1 MNKSL
6 KFATVNTLML
16 GGFGRFLAAF
26 RVASVAR
33 PVGLQVLLA
42 SLFTALAAGCIG
54 GQGNGQTSTPTVIS
68 PQHHTSPGGDDQASV
83 PMFSQHD
90 APLGTDDGGKYFAGQ
105 LVLKEGCLRFDTTSS
120 DEPDPRPLPLLIWPR
135 VFTLSSDNVAV
146 RIVDGLGRVVAHV
159 GDHVRLSYA
168 PVSYQ
173 EAQDQGLIRGVS
185 EDCDGPYYLVGDD
198 VTAFDPDNEPT
209 ELRLSD
215 PDVLFLRQRTLI
227 TDFQELLTAGNYGV
241 LVLDGQCLRLKQDVD
256 APLTTVKWPAGFS
269 PHVHN
274 GVVHVRN
281 GAGRIIAQV
290 GDEISMGGGYSTRYD
305 DQECP
310 GGVFSANSIKVL
322 PDVEVY
328 FPKQDGTLG
337 TDQEMERFVGK
348 LVLDGKCLEVDTAF
362 RVRDRVIVPGGRRL
376 VIWPDTFTL
385 NLEEEAV
392 GIVDATGHIVARV
405 GDAVQF
411 SAFSVTY
418 QQALEH
424 SGLQEIA
431 PACGGPEWVIGEDFA
446 AVPDSESR

>member
-1 MNKSL
+1 MSGSH
-6 KFATVNTLML
+6 TGHTRTSSVS
-16 GGFGRFLAAF
+16 GRAVTGVRWDGLRLLVISALAAF
-26 RVASVAR
+26 TAAAC
-33 PVGLQVLLA
+33 VG
-42 SLFTALAAGCIG
+42 GEG
-54 GQGNGQTSTPTVIS
+54 RGQADSIRIF
-68 PQHHTSPGGDDQASV
+68 PQHN
-83 PMFSQHD
+83 
-90 APLGTDDGGKYFAGQ
+90 APLGTDNGGQYFAGK
-105 LVLKEGCLRFDTTSS
+105 LALNKGCLRGEIPS
-120 DEPDPRPLPLLIWPR
+120 DGTDSTGVSRLLIWP
-135 VFTLSSDNVAV
+135 VGFALNAKDGAV
-146 RIVDGLGRVVAHV
+146 RIADGNGRIAAHV
-159 GDHVRLSYA
+159 GDYIRLSRA
-168 PVSYQ
+168 TASYQ
-173 EAQDQGLIRGVS
+173 EARDQGLIQGIS
-185 EDCDGPYYLVGDD
+185 EDCAGPYYLVGDE
-198 VTAFDPDNEPT
+198 VSAFDPNNEPT
-209 ELRLSD
+209 ELGLSD
-215 PDVLFLRQRTLI
+215 PDILFLRQRTVI
-227 TDFQELLTAGNYGV
+227 ASSRELLTAAGIGE
-241 LVLDGQCLRLKQDVD
+241 LILDGQCLRLKGS
-256 APLTTVKWPAGFS
+256 TTTIVWPAGFT
-269 PHVHN
+269 PHAHN
-274 GVVHVRN
+274 DLVHVRN

-305 DQECP
+305 NEECP

-446 AVPDSESR
+446 AVPDTESP

>member
-1 MNKSL
+1 M
-6 KFATVNTLML
+6 
-16 GGFGRFLAAF
+16 
-26 RVASVAR
+26 
-33 PVGLQVLLA
+33 
-42 SLFTALAAGCIG
+42 
-54 GQGNGQTSTPTVIS
+54 
-68 PQHHTSPGGDDQASV
+68 GD
-83 PMFSQHD
+83 
-90 APLGTDDGGKYFAGQ
+90 Y
-105 LVLKEGCLRFDTTSS
+105 
-120 DEPDPRPLPLLIWPR
+120 I
-135 VFTLSSDNVAV
+135 
-146 RIVDGLGRVVAHV
+146 
-159 GDHVRLSYA
+159 RLSRA
-168 PVSYQ
+168 TASYQ
-173 EAQDQGLIRGVS
+173 EAQDQGLIQGIS
-185 EDCDGPYYLVGDD
+185 EDCAGPYYLVGDE
-198 VTAFDPDNEPT
+198 VSAFDPNNEPT
-209 ELRLSD
+209 ELGLSD
-215 PDVLFLRQRTLI
+215 PDVLFLRQRTVI
-227 TDFQELLTAGNYGV
+227 ASSRELLTAAGIGE
-241 LVLDGQCLRLKQDVD
+241 LILDGQCLRLKGS
-256 APLTTVKWPAGFS
+256 TTTIVWPAGFT
-269 PHVHN
+269 PHARN
-274 GVVHVRN
+274 DLVHVRN

-305 DQECP
+305 NEECP

-446 AVPDSESR
+446 AVPDTESP